1 MPEEYSDVNET
12 AAFGFLVNASDRL
25 KGADGDTGAIFPMS
39 DAEDLSRG
47 ARFIPEAV
55 TDARRSG
62 QKVNFVY
69 DRSACCWYWEM
80 PDGSRLYH

>member
-1 MPEEYSDVNET
+1 
-12 AAFGFLVNASDRL
+12 
-25 KGADGDTGAIFPMS
+25 MS